1 MVMKV
6 IEHAKDIQCKKIYC
20 NTFRTMYAA
29 INLYK
34 KFGFR
39 EIGQISYVQTPLY
52 FPDTPY
58 CIRVKHILKFIGEE
72 IPELI
77 LHI

>member
-1 MVMKV
+1 MLMKV
-6 IEHAKDIQCKKIYC
+6 VEHAKDIQCNKIKC

-52 FPDTPY
+52 FPDKPY
-58 CIRVKHILKFIGEE
+58 CIRVKHIFKLIGEE

-77 LHI
+77 LEI